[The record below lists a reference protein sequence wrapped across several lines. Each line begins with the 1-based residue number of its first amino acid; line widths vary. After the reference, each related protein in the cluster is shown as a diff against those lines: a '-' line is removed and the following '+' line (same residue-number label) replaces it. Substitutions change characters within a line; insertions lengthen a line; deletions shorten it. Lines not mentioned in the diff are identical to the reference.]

1 MNHKNPAGYS
11 ATTRGLWNREVSC
24 LEKAEIL
31 IKACQHVKTLPEDRT
46 EFLELLDVHIS
57 AIENLIIGWEE
68 DGVPVPDDLPK
79 RFENVKKRKIELEK
93 KHALRS

>member
-1 MNHKNPAGYS
+1 
-11 ATTRGLWNREVSC
+11 
-24 LEKAEIL
+24 
-31 IKACQHVKTLPEDRT
+31 
-46 EFLELLDVHIS
+46 LLDVHIS